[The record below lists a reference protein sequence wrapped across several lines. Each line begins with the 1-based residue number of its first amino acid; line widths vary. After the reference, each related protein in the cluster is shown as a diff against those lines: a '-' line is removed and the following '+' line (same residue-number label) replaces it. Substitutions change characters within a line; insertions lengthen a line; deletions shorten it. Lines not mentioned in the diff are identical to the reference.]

1 MPWAVVNWRHFLK
14 TRLNLLCF
22 LCAGA
27 LLLKREEFVSAQRS
41 TEVRAGRK
49 LKRKNQ
55 IQFAAT
61 IGRGA
66 IFFWSLFRR
75 VLSHVSCGLIRL
87 ELSISRV
94 ACISFDPLGT
104 RQFFGNKH
112 MRFSFLMKLGSK
124 RIALRTAVWKATV
137 QFCFIQSETSQGRK
151 SRRLKQLKK
160 ECEVLEYRCSVHV
173 FILQHGCSEAP
184 RRHWT
189 KICGSLRL
197 RPYS

>member
-1 MPWAVVNWRHFLK
+1 M
-14 TRLNLLCF
+14 
-22 LCAGA
+22 
-27 LLLKREEFVSAQRS
+27 SAQRS

-104 RQFFGNKH
+104 RQFLVTN
-112 MRFSFLMKLGSK
+112 
-124 RIALRTAVWKATV
+124 T
-137 QFCFIQSETSQGRK
+137 
-151 SRRLKQLKK
+151 
-160 ECEVLEYRCSVHV
+160 
-173 FILQHGCSEAP
+173 
-184 RRHWT
+184 
-189 KICGSLRL
+189 
-197 RPYS
+197 